1 MVTHA
6 SGSSDIFSV
15 AALEGTTKTH
25 IDGDELP
32 TTWKDKDLMLP
43 PPNINAA

>member
-1 MVTHA
+1 MDTYA

-25 IDGDELP
+25 IDGDKLP
-32 TTWKDKDLMLP
+32 TTRK
-43 PPNINAA
+43 IRTVC

>member
-6 SGSSDIFSV
+6 SGSSDILSV
-15 AALEGTTKTH
+15 AALEGTTKTQ

-32 TTWKDKDLMLP
+32 TIWK
-43 PPNINAA
+43 IRT